1 MKKYIST
8 ITLQVNGAQ
17 KHEYQDESGLVTPRV
32 RTAFPILQQL
42 SDTATAGEAVS
53 FLTIVVGGPEQN
65 PNYAAFLEE
74 LDTLAANKGITYT
87 QTVICKPD
95 KEDVDTIIGLF
106 TDIIAQVDHD
116 DQLYACVT
124 YGTKPVATVTTM
136 ALHYAY
142 RIKKNVR
149 VEAVK
154 YGQKNWNATCEPAC
168 TLYDTT
174 TLFYIDCLID
184 RVAAMKVS
192 DPEQA
197 LRALILREEG

>member
-1 MKKYIST
+1 
-8 ITLQVNGAQ
+8 
-17 KHEYQDESGLVTPRV
+17 
-32 RTAFPILQQL
+32 
-42 SDTATAGEAVS
+42 
-53 FLTIVVGGPEQN
+53 
-65 PNYAAFLEE
+65 
-74 LDTLAANKGITYT
+74 
-87 QTVICKPD
+87 
-95 KEDVDTIIGLF
+95 
-106 TDIIAQVDHD
+106 
-116 DQLYACVT
+116 
-124 YGTKPVATVTTM
+124 M

-174 TLFYIDCLID
+174 ALFYIDCLID

-197 LRALILREEG
+197 LKALILREEN